1 MATLNPAIW
10 QLSKDGQFWEMR
22 EEVAVKYRAA
32 SATQLKLWLAGESTH
47 SKVDGFPE
55 LTECCPDFS
64 CCGSTMWDSETRKRF
79 TEATEETRQA
89 MLGMSLSELALS
101 AGATVQV
108 LGENP
113 TVN

>member
-1 MATLNPAIW
+1 MDTLNPNIW
-10 QLSKDGQFWEMR
+10 QLSEDGQVWQMH

-32 SATQLKLWLAGESTH
+32 LDKQLQLWLAGEATH
-47 SKVDGFPE
+47 SNVDGFPE

-89 MLGMSLSELALS
+89 MIGMSLSELALS
-101 AGATVQV
+101 VGAIVQV
-108 LGENP
+108 LGEDP

>member
-64 CCGSTMWDSETRKRF
+64 CCGAAMWNDETRKRF
-79 TEATEETRQA
+79 AEATPEERHA
-89 MLGMSLSELALS
+89 LLGMSLSELVSS
-101 AGATVQV
+101 ADVSVHV
-108 LGENP
+108 LGEDP